1 VLPALALLAVTAIWG
16 VTFVQVKDAVALYP
30 LLAFLAVRFAI
41 ATATLAPFALR
52 RLGLLGLRGAAS
64 GGLLGVLL
72 AGGYAL
78 QTEGLARTTVSST
91 GFITG
96 LYVVLTPLVALL
108 AFRERIAPRAWA
120 GVVLAVCGLGLLS
133 GIHRGRLLGDGLVLA
148 SALVQA
154 CQIVSVSRFAPR
166 YDPLALTFVE
176 LVVSFAGFALVAGA
190 LGDVATPRGWTVWG
204 ALLVTG
210 VFASAFAYL
219 VQSWVQQRTTA
230 TRAALIF
237 TLEAPFAGL
246 FGYLL
251 AGDRLTA
258 AAWAGCAV
266 ILAGILLAEPGG
278 AGQAALQGLF
288 RRRPASPAGGTTRAA
303 RDFEEGARGGNPV
316 SPTRKNEG

>member
-16 VTFVQVKDAVALYP
+16 VTFVHVKDAVALYP

-41 ATATLAPFALR
+41 ATVTLAPLGVPRLR
-52 RLGLLGLRGAAS
+52 ELGPRGGAA
-64 GGLLGVLL
+64 GALLGVLL

-78 QTEGLARTTVSST
+78 QTEGLSHTTVSST

-108 AFRERIAPRAWA
+108 VFRERIAPRAWA
-120 GVVLAVCGLGLLS
+120 GVALAVAGLALLS
-133 GIHRGRLLGDGLVLA
+133 GVHRGRLLGDGLVLA

-154 CQIVSVSRFAPR
+154 CQIVSVSHFAPR
-166 YDPLALTFVE
+166 FDPLALTFVE
-176 LVVSFAGFALVAGA
+176 IVVSFAGFALVAGA
-190 LGDVATPRGWTVWG
+190 LGEVSTPHGWTVWG

-219 VQSWVQQRTTA
+219 VQSWVQRRTTA

-251 AGDRLTA
+251 ERDRLTA

-266 ILAGILLAEPGG
+266 ILAGILLAEP
-278 AGQAALQGLF
+278 
-288 RRRPASPAGGTTRAA
+288 A
-303 RDFEEGARGGNPV
+303 RDA
-316 SPTRKNEG
+316 